1 MKLIPDT
8 DSAPERLRTD
18 GTGRLDR
25 RTPSQMQLQLD
36 NERSM
41 LEMLATGAPL
51 PRILDT
57 LVQGFEAI
65 FTGMRCAISAPVV
78 EGSPPRLLA
87 GTLPDSICQSLPVLS
102 SKGLLLGTFRHCVRH
117 CAVHPR

>member
-1 MKLIPDT
+1 MKISPAFDAERHRAPG
-8 DSAPERLRTD
+8 SARPA
-18 GTGRLDR
+18 R

-78 EGSPPRLLA
+78 SPMVPRSI
-87 GTLPDSICQSLPVLS
+87 GVFIPRSDSEVSQ
-102 SKGLLLGTFRHCVRH
+102 
-117 CAVHPR
+117 